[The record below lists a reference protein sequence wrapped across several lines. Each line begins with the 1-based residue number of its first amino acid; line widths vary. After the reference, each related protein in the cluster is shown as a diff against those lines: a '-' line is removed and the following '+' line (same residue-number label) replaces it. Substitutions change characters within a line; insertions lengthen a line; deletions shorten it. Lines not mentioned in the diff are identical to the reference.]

1 MKPKRERRTE
11 VEITLSW
18 GFLIIAGIVA
28 VSCFLGGFL
37 AGLFESCPVKLF

>member
-1 MKPKRERRTE
+1 MKQKRERRTE
-11 VEITLSW
+11 VEIKLGW
-18 GFLIIAGIVA
+18 GCLIIAGIVV